1 MACGVSWLTYD
12 SVVKD
17 VKEEVIVSSLY
28 FYNQATL
35 ISRIW
40 FDLKF
45 DLASRVE
52 TWVKIKEIFFFLL
65 VNVNAI
71 IE

>member
-17 VKEEVIVSSLY
+17 AKEEVIVSSLY

-52 TWVKIKEIFFFLL
+52 TWVKIKEIFFFFW
-65 VNVNAI
+65 
-71 IE
+71 